1 MTRSSRQLMLAA
13 LLALLLAPPY
23 VCATQPQSKTPPAP
37 PLPTEAVLEPIR
49 EKVIINGEEFP
60 VPPPWAGNR
69 LYAPEYTFESFKKIP
84 VEFTVDNTNVYV
96 LAEAQPHL
104 VEMIEKAEE
113 DGIELR
119 VESGYRSVSYQKR
132 IFKRMFDDGRTFED
146 IVRYVAPPGYSQH
159 MFGTAVDFYPSNWRF
174 AETPMYTWL
183 QENAHQFG
191 FVETYSQYNAL
202 QMPWEAWHW
211 NYAGNDE

>member
-1 MTRSSRQLMLAA
+1 MLAA
-13 LLALLLAPPY
+13 LLALLLAPPCA
-23 VCATQPQSKTPPAP
+23 CATQPQSKAPPAP
-37 PLPTEAVLEPIR
+37 PLPTEEVLEPIR
-49 EKVIINGEEFP
+49 EKVIINGEEFL

-104 VEMIEKAEE
+104 VEMLQKAEE

-132 IFKRMFDDGRTFED
+132 IFKRMFDKGRTFED

-159 MFGTAVDFYPSNWRF
+159 MIGTAVDFFPSNWRF
-174 AETPMYTWL
+174 AETPQYTWL
-183 QENAHQFG
+183 QENADQFG
-191 FVETYSQYNAL
+191 FVETYSQFNAYK
-202 QMPWEAWHW
+202 MPWEAWHW